1 MTDAPTLADLLAS
14 LDLFYDPILCAVIGG
29 AVLGWLSVFVVL
41 RRMVF
46 VSAAVT
52 QAAALG
58 VAMAFYVDIHHGVHV
73 EPMHAAALLSIVTTL
88 VLLIRPRRLSRESVL
103 GLAYALAG
111 GAAVLVGSRITQEAH
126 DIQAIL
132 FGTAVLVRH
141 HDLIEVIRSAVLVMV
156 LQLWWFRGLCAAAF
170 DETAARVRGLPVRLL
185 GAVVMLS
192 VGVMV
197 GVTARALGAL
207 PVFALST
214 LPAMAA
220 LAFRVRL
227 SATFALAALLGA
239 VSGGGGYVLSFLEDL
254 PVGASQT
261 AIAALFALV
270 SYGVAAAVSARRR
283 PG

>member
-1 MTDAPTLADLLAS
+1 MPAEGGTLAELVDAFE
-14 LDLFYDPILCAVIGG
+14 LFQDPILCAVVGG
-29 AVLGWLSVFVVL
+29 AVLGWLSVYVVL

-46 VSAAVT
+46 VSAGVT
-52 QAAALG
+52 QAAGLG
-58 VAMAFYVDIHHGVHV
+58 VALAFYVDIHHGVHV
-73 EPMHAAALLSIVTTL
+73 EPMHAAAALAIVASL
-88 VLLIRPRRLSRESVL
+88 VLLLHPRRLSRESLL
-103 GLAYALAG
+103 GLLYALAG

-141 HDLIEVIRSAVLVMV
+141 HDLLEVLACGAAIML

-185 GAVVMLS
+185 GGVVLLS
-192 VGVMV
+192 VGIMV

-227 SATFALAALLGA
+227 AATFALASLLGA
-239 VSGGGGYVLSFLEDL
+239 VAGGGGYVLSFLEDL

-261 AIAALFALV
+261 AVAGGFALV
-270 SYGVAAAVSARRR
+270 SFAIAATVRRR
-283 PG
+283 G